1 MKQKQIK
8 VDNTDLILAISLF
21 QKLHPYTEILGIS
34 KEKWNDLM
42 ENKAFDVFVFK
53 TNKTNIK
60 IRTDN
65 IIDKLF

>member
-1 MKQKQIK
+1 MKQIK

-42 ENKAFDVFVFK
+42 ENKTFDVFVFK